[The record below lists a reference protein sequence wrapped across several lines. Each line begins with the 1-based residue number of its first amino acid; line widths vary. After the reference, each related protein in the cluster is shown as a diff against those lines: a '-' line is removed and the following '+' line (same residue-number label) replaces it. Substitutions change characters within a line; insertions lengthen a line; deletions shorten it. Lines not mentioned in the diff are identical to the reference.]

1 MRPVRPREQ
10 GWGKPQGQDG
20 EGELQGRR
28 DLGSALGGGAEG
40 ERQALG
46 TRGMA
51 SGQPVAKALLESSP
65 QPCCCHPCRMDEKLR
80 LRVGKSLG
88 ATQQEGEELGSEA
101 FCAAMERSDLGRVS
115 SPPWIRFP
123 ATLARRG
130 HGGGDQRSPAT
141 SAVPGVGALMSLL
154 SGRTKESM
162 YHSLTYATI
171 LEMQAMMTFDP
182 QDILLA
188 GNMMKEAQTLCQ
200 RHRKKSSVTD
210 SFSNLVHRPTM
221 DQFTEEEIHA
231 EVCYAECLLQRAALT
246 FLQDENMVSFI
257 KGGIK
262 VRNSY
267 QTYKELD
274 SLVQSSQ
281 YCKGENHRH
290 FEGGVKL
297 GVGAFNLTLSMLP
310 TRILR
315 LLEFV
320 GFSGNK
326 DYGLLQLEEGASGH
340 SFRAVLCVMLLLC
353 YHTFLT
359 FVLGTGNVNIEE
371 AEKLLKPYLKRYPKG
386 AIFLFF
392 AGRIEAIKGNVDT
405 ATYIYMKAA
414 YLSMFGKED
423 YKPFGDDEVELFRA
437 VPGLKLKIAGKSL
450 PTEKFAIRK
459 SRRYLSPKPISLPIP
474 ALEMMYIWNGY
485 AVIGKQPELTDGI
498 LGIITKAEE
507 MLEKGPE
514 NEYSVDDEC
523 LVKLLKGLCL
533 KYLGRVQEA
542 EDNFRS
548 ISFNEKKIKYDH
560 YLIPN
565 ALLELALLFME
576 QGRNEE
582 AVKLLETAKQN
593 YKNYSMESRT
603 HFRIQAAILQAK
615 SSLENGNR
623 SMVSSVS
630 L

>member
-200 RHRKKSSVTD
+200 RSG
-210 SFSNLVHRPTM
+210 PW
-221 DQFTEEEIHA
+221 
-231 EVCYAECLLQRAALT
+231 
-246 FLQDENMVSFI
+246 
-257 KGGIK
+257 GG
-262 VRNSY
+262 
-267 QTYKELD
+267 
-274 SLVQSSQ
+274 
-281 YCKGENHRH
+281 
-290 FEGGVKL
+290 
-297 GVGAFNLTLSMLP
+297 
-310 TRILR
+310 
-315 LLEFV
+315 
-320 GFSGNK
+320 
-326 DYGLLQLEEGASGH
+326 
-340 SFRAVLCVMLLLC
+340 
-353 YHTFLT
+353 
-359 FVLGTGNVNIEE
+359 
-371 AEKLLKPYLKRYPKG
+371 
-386 AIFLFF
+386 
-392 AGRIEAIKGNVDT
+392 
-405 ATYIYMKAA
+405 
-414 YLSMFGKED
+414 
-423 YKPFGDDEVELFRA
+423 
-437 VPGLKLKIAGKSL
+437 
-450 PTEKFAIRK
+450 
-459 SRRYLSPKPISLPIP
+459 
-474 ALEMMYIWNGY
+474 
-485 AVIGKQPELTDGI
+485 
-498 LGIITKAEE
+498 
-507 MLEKGPE
+507 
-514 NEYSVDDEC
+514 
-523 LVKLLKGLCL
+523 
-533 KYLGRVQEA
+533 
-542 EDNFRS
+542 
-548 ISFNEKKIKYDH
+548 
-560 YLIPN
+560 
-565 ALLELALLFME
+565 
-576 QGRNEE
+576 QG
-582 AVKLLETAKQN
+582 
-593 YKNYSMESRT
+593 
-603 HFRIQAAILQAK
+603 
-615 SSLENGNR
+615 
-623 SMVSSVS
+623 
-630 L
+630 